1 MKNWKT
7 TVTGVLTA
15 VVGLLTFYAVI
26 PAEAGALFITL
37 GITIFSLFSKDNDVS
52 GV

>member
-7 TVTGVLTA
+7 SITGVLTA
-15 VVGLLTFYAVI
+15 AVGLLTFYKVI

-37 GITIFSLFSKDNDVS
+37 GVAIFALLSKDNDVS